1 MTASETTGTVTVLA
15 GGVGAARFLQG
26 LVQVVPPEQITAI
39 VNTGDDAEFHGLH
52 VSPDVDIIL
61 YTLAGLV
68 DEAQGWGVT
77 GDSGAVQEM
86 LARYGAETWFR
97 LGDRD
102 LAAHIHRTDLLRRGL
117 SHTEVTDRLRR
128 ALGVGIRLL
137 PMSDDPVRTEIV
149 TPDGVLPFQEYFV
162 KRRQQDEVR
171 AVRFRGVDT
180 ARPAPGV
187 LDAID
192 QAGTIL
198 IAPSNPYVSVGTI
211 LALAGVRPALQRRRE
226 RTVAVSPIIGGA
238 AVKGPADRML
248 GSMGQEVSAF
258 GVASVYRDVVG
269 TFVLDHVD
277 AALAPRIEAL
287 GMRAVV
293 APTLMKGLP
302 EKRAL
307 AACALRAAG

>member
-1 MTASETTGTVTVLA
+1 MTASATSGTVTVLA

-39 VNTGDDAEFHGLH
+39 VNTGDDAEFYGLH
-52 VSPDVDIIL
+52 VSPDIDIVL

-86 LARYGAETWFR
+86 LARYGAEAWFR

-117 SHTEVTDRLRR
+117 SLTAVTDQLRR
-128 ALGVGIRLL
+128 ALGVGIRVL

-171 AVRFRGVDT
+171 GVRFRGVDT

-187 LDAID
+187 LDAIE
-192 QAGTIL
+192 QAGTIV

-211 LALAGVRPALQRRRE
+211 LALAGVRPALRRRRE

-269 TFVLDHVD
+269 TFVLDDVD
-277 AALAPRIEAL
+277 AALAPRVEAL

-307 AACALRAAG
+307 AACALRAAR